1 MLNNFFNPD
10 LDFLASFS
18 ASLMNFLK
26 SSLFSTLLT
35 ALVTNF
41 LGDVFLLVPLG
52 VDVELPARDG
62 ELSLSSIGR
71 DALSDETVSLSP
83 VVVLPTPLG
92 SSVFLVSS
100 FDKVDL
106 VLSLGLLWLLLFD
119 FSEEVTGVGPE

>member
-1 MLNNFFNPD
+1 
-10 LDFLASFS
+10 
-18 ASLMNFLK
+18 MNFLK

-41 LGDVFLLVPLG
+41 LGDVFLSVPLG

-100 FDKVDL
+100 FAKVDL
-106 VLSLGLLWLLLFD
+106 VLSLGLSLLLLFD

>member
-41 LGDVFLLVPLG
+41 LGDVFLSVPLG

-71 DALSDETVSLSP
+71 DALSEETVSYR
-83 VVVLPTPLG
+83 
-92 SSVFLVSS
+92 
-100 FDKVDL
+100 
-106 VLSLGLLWLLLFD
+106 LL
-119 FSEEVTGVGPE
+119 